1 MNFHY
6 INKQSPLI
14 LASASPRRERLL
26 AQTGLPF
33 RPVASDV
40 EEEGLSGEPE
50 EVAQILAERKASQVA
65 LQARNSWILGADTMV
80 VVDGEILGKPKHM
93 EDAKRMLWRLN
104 GREHRVITGFCV
116 LNPLAAVA
124 HKEAVTTLVK
134 VKTLTGREIDAY
146 VKTNEPFGKA
156 GGYAIQGIGSFM
168 VSHISGSYTN
178 VVGLPI
184 CSMIEALLLLRALE
198 GFPIPHKSHRTEED
212 ASGL

>member
-6 INKQSPLI
+6 ISKQSPLI

-33 RPVASDV
+33 RTMASDV
-40 EEEGLSGEPE
+40 EEEGVSGEPE
-50 EVAQILAERKASQVA
+50 EVAQILAEQKASQVA
-65 LQARNSWILGADTMV
+65 LRASNSWILGADTMV
-80 VVDGEILGKPKHM
+80 VVDGEILGKPKHR

-104 GREHRVITGFCV
+104 GREHLVVTGFCV

-124 HKEAVTTLVK
+124 HSEAVTTLVK

-168 VSHISGSYTN
+168 VSRISGSYTN

-212 ASGL
+212 SSGL